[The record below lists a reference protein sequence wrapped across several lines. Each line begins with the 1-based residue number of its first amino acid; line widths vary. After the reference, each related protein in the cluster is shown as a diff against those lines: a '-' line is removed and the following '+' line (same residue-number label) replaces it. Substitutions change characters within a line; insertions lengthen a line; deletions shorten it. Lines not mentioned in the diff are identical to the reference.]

1 MTGPTT
7 SSLRLSPTPRSSST
21 PMATPPSTGRTTP
34 LDEARQ
40 ARRARVRGVYLL
52 VGPEEATG
60 KDPLQVARAALE
72 GGVRMV
78 QLRDKRER
86 GLVLPLARALRSLCA
101 EFGALFIVNDHVDVA
116 VLSDADGVHLG
127 QKDLPPQE
135 ARRLLPP
142 DRIIGVSTA
151 LLDEA
156 LRAVEAG
163 ADYVAVG
170 AIFPS
175 PSKEDTRPAGLATLR
190 QVRASINL
198 PLVAIG
204 GINEENIQDVRE
216 AGADAVAVISAIVG
230 AEDVRAAAHR
240 LVTLFQRPTITAGP
254 AS

>member
-1 MTGPTT
+1 M
-7 SSLRLSPTPRSSST
+7 SSL
-21 PMATPPSTGRTTP
+21 STGHTTAAV
-34 LDEARQ
+34 DARRE
-40 ARRARVRGVYLL
+40 RRARVRGVYLL
-52 VGPEEATG
+52 VGPEESTG

-86 GLVLPLARALRSLCA
+86 GYVLPLARALRSLCA
-101 EFGALFIVNDHVDVA
+101 EFGALFIVNDHVDIA

-135 ARRLLPP
+135 ARRLLPA

-151 LLDEA
+151 LVEEA
-156 LRAVEAG
+156 LQAVEAG

-170 AIFPS
+170 SIYPS
-175 PSKEDTRPAGLATLR
+175 PSKEDTRPAGLETLR
-190 QVRASINL
+190 QVRAKVAL

-204 GINEENIQDVRE
+204 GITEENVEAVRE

-230 AEDVRAAAHR
+230 AEDVRAAAQR
-240 LVTLFQRPTITAGP
+240 LVARFEKRAPL
-254 AS
+254 